1 MRQNTGG
8 EFPPGSGMKWL
19 GVQFNA
25 SDILGNVYAGKK
37 QLPNGKTKTVRI
49 YCGRWKEMVP
59 CLEKIATKL
68 GEALVDPQY
77 KDYAKTWDLPQKWER
92 AKQQLAIYRSK
103 VSMDEE
109 KKGLLRLKVEPKK
122 SKRLSK
128 TFVKREYTIPKTKH
142 EKLFGL
148 GESGK
153 LVGIKRK
160 ASYLETSHLFDFS
173 EPPMKRQCL
182 RDLTDLSEA
191 YHTSFIDSPP
201 VFDFAPQDSWTNEEP
216 FNMQD
221 LDTNYVVPKGLTGNS
236 FNLQNND
243 LYGPLE
249 ALHQLLGGSGYGH
262 APSDLPPINLGFDL
276 SKPPLAPGFEVPKFE
291 RQPSIEDLLASDD
304 DLNGDRDFLTTE
316 SDNEEARNREESQR
330 MIEEKQSDPW
340 GLKDEQYMCQC
351 EMVNEMISTYLDKIS
366 DTERS
371 ELEYLKIKYS
381 YPMYILP
388 PTEYTYLNVSPTNF
402 NFIATQLGN
411 VLNDELDESYN
422 YYAHKDRLAY
432 PRTTLGFMFLRE
444 LKGQISWFLN
454 SHWIPIDST
463 QIQYQQ
469 TIGEA
474 Q

>member
-49 YCGRWKEMVP
+49 YCGRWKEMIP

-92 AKQQLAIYRSK
+92 AKQQLAVYRSK

-109 KKGLLRLKVEPKK
+109 KQGLLRLKVEPKK
-122 SKRLSK
+122 CKREK
-128 TFVKREYTIPKTKH
+128 KPFVKREYRIPTTKQERH
-142 EKLFGL
+142 FGI

-182 RDLTDLSEA
+182 RDLSDLSEA
-191 YHTSFIDSPP
+191 YNTSFMNIDSPP

-216 FNMQD
+216 FNLQD

-236 FNLQNND
+236 FNLLNND
-243 LYGPLE
+243 PFGPLE
-249 ALHQLLGGSGYGH
+249 ALHQLLGGNGYQ

-276 SKPPLAPGFEVPKFE
+276 CKPPLAPGFEVPKFE

-316 SDNEEARNREESQR
+316 SDNEDVRNREIK
-330 MIEEKQSDPW
+330 MMMEEKQSDPW
-340 GLKDEQYMCQC
+340 GVKNEQYMCQS
-351 EMVNEMISTYLDKIS
+351 EMVHEMIRTYLDKIS
-366 DTERS
+366 ETERN
-371 ELEYLKIKYS
+371 ELEYLQIKYC
-381 YPMYILP
+381 YPMYRLP
-388 PTEYTYLNVSPTNF
+388 PAEYTYLNVSPTNF
-402 NFIATQLGN
+402 NFISTQLGN
-411 VLNDELDESYN
+411 VLKGDLDESYN
-422 YYAHKDRLAY
+422 YYCHQDRLVN
-432 PRTTLGFMFLRE
+432 PRTTCGFMFLRE
-444 LKGQISWFLN
+444 LRGEISWFLN

-463 QIQYQQ
+463 QIQYHH
-469 TIGEA
+469 TTGEV